1 MIDITPI
8 PKFTEID
15 FLKAIQNLLY
25 QAIDI
30 TEKQYPQVQ
39 ENGQIAY
46 PVGDGGM
53 KEVKDDIKSLERA
66 LAILKQQNS

>member
-1 MIDITPI
+1 MTPT
-8 PKFTEID
+8 FTEVD
-15 FLKAIQNLLY
+15 FYKAIQNLLY

-39 ENGQIAY
+39 ENGQVAY

-53 KEVKDDIKSLERA
+53 KEVKNDIRSLERA
-66 LAILKQQNS
+66 LTILKQQN